1 MDNKHNAELLNF
13 LRQNAGMGLNTL
25 KQINSIIQPGELRKT
40 LEKQLLEYKNVF
52 DQCTR
57 KLESLDQ
64 EIKNVCQ
71 AVKTTAGIMIN
82 VKTITDKSDE
92 KIAKMIIEGST
103 MGIIEINKKLKYYVD
118 ADDDY
123 KNIGYKLLVVEQKDI
138 DEMKHFL

>member
-1 MDNKHNAELLNF
+1 MSKNTELLNF
-13 LRQNAGMGLNTL
+13 LRQNAEMGINTL
-25 KQINSIIQPGELRKT
+25 KQINNIISSGDLRKT
-40 LEKQLLEYKNVF
+40 LENQLLEYKNVY
-52 DQCTR
+52 DQCSK
-57 KLESLDQ
+57 KLNEMGAES
-64 EIKNVCQ
+64 KNVSQ

-103 MGIIEINKKLKYYVD
+103 TGIIEIIKKLKFYVD
-118 ADDDY
+118 ADDDV

>member
-1 MDNKHNAELLNF
+1 MGIETNAELLNF
-13 LRQNAGMGLNTL
+13 LRQNAEMGLNTL

-40 LEKQLLEYKNVF
+40 LEKQLLEYKNVY

-57 KLESLDQ
+57 KLEELGQ
-64 EIKNVCQ
+64 NIKNVSQ

-82 VKTITDKSDE
+82 VKTIADKSDE

-123 KNIGYKLLVVEQKDI
+123 KNIGYKLLVTEQKDI

>member
-1 MDNKHNAELLNF
+1 MNDNKNAELLNF
-13 LRQNAGMGLNTL
+13 LRQNAEMGLNTL
-25 KQINSIIQPGELRKT
+25 RQINSIIQPGELRKV
-40 LEKQLLEYKNVF
+40 LEKQLLEYKNVY

-57 KLESLDQ
+57 KLESLG
-64 EIKNVCQ
+64 EEVKNVSQ
-71 AVKTTAGIMIN
+71 AVKATAGIMIN
-82 VKTITDKSDE
+82 VKTIADKTDE

-103 MGIIEINKKLKYYVD
+103 MGIIEIGKKLKFYVD

>member
-13 LRQNAGMGLNTL
+13 LRQNAEMGLNTL